1 VGADDLID
9 RNRRL
14 LALAEVTCALTRLLV
29 KEVAEN
35 RSLLQATLLRTVHL
49 HYGRT
54 GLLADAIYLRFSIAH
69 EKNHSP
75 RHALHTNA
83 ARSVIVEQ
91 SLGHAQTEGAS
102 DGKANGDHPADQQMR
117 PKQWQHDPK
126 GHEADTGIRDKV
138 GNSPATVVSRGV
150 SAPRFAQQWP
160 TLRSIQ
166 RHA

>member
-69 EKNHSP
+69 EKSLTPP
-75 RHALHTNA
+75 RA
-83 ARSVIVEQ
+83 AHQR
-91 SLGHAQTEGAS
+91 
-102 DGKANGDHPADQQMR
+102 R
-117 PKQWQHDPK
+117 PVSHRR
-126 GHEADTGIRDKV
+126 AVV
-138 GNSPATVVSRGV
+138 GTRPGRG
-150 SAPRFAQQWP
+150 RQ
-160 TLRSIQ
+160 
-166 RHA
+166 